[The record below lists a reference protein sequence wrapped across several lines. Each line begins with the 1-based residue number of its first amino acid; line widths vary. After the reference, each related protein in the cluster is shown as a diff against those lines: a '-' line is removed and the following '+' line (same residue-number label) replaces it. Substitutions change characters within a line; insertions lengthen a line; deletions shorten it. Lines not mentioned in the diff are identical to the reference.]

1 MNKLVED
8 IEFALDLEDANTT
21 ASAHLDAVE
30 VMCEPGH
37 FDEAEV
43 QVWRDH
49 YAVMLSIEAETSD
62 GGPGDRFGMLLEL
75 SETDVDG
82 LIAALRPF
90 SSEQFPP
97 ESE

>member
-1 MNKLVED
+1 MSKVVED
-8 IEFALDLEDANTT
+8 LEFVLDLEDANTT
-21 ASAHLDAVE
+21 ASAQLDSVE

-37 FDEAEV
+37 FDRAEV

-49 YAVMLSIEAETSD
+49 YATLLSIEAETAD

-82 LIAALRPF
+82 LIRALRPF
-90 SSEQFPP
+90 SSDEFPP
-97 ESE
+97 EAE